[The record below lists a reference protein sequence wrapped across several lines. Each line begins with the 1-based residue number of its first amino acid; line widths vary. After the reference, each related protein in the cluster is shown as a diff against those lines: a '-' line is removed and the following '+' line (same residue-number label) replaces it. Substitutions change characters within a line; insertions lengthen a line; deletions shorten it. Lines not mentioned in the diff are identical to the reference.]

1 MANCSDNVY
10 VIKYTDKSKGT
21 ITITKSSLVTDL
33 VDIALVG
40 KTRLDYGEV
49 FNENI
54 LHLLENFACPSQIGN
69 PDAPDTVTAFG
80 TILSNPIDG
89 QKWFNSTSLRL
100 YVYNGTEEIWV
111 PYANQTDVAG
121 NSGIIAHGSYLPRP
135 VAMNGYVFPY
145 SECSFV
151 VSQHS
156 SRSVA
161 EDGYL
166 PVNTEIDYLRCFV
179 GSDGLVTVQF
189 RYRGESAI
197 RAGYANYQ
205 IIGIRGEAN
214 TPVVISVTPYPI
226 PSPTPGVS
234 PTTTPTPTPTIAV
247 SPTPAVSPTRTP
259 AATAQVTPTGTVTP
273 TPTVSVTRT
282 PSVSPT
288 PTRTPAAS
296 PTPVPSSTPTPGSS
310 LTPTPT
316 ITVTPTRTPSISPTP
331 TPGSSLTPT
340 PTPTVTPTRT
350 PSPSAS
356 PAAPSPTPTISLTPS
371 PVYTLNLDDIP
382 EFIDHVA
389 GLVGSWVRLTFYPD
403 GTWAAREKHTISASG
418 TWTPST
424 IGNDYELYFTQHAG
438 DYTQPGAGVWHSLG
452 SEFEFYVQDSDSTT
466 SSFAAVTFTIRNKTN
481 YTDARSHTV
490 YMSADG
496 DCFAVGT
503 QLAVPG
509 ALVNV
514 EDLVVGNE
522 VVSFSHETMLDESDD
537 NWRDWKTK
545 DNNFVIGNSTVVASR
560 RFTSDGAMNINGIVT
575 TKHHIHFV
583 FDGEDFGWKNAI
595 DVLSTDKLVDI
606 DGNLVDIL
614 NITEVTGPVEFV
626 ALNVETLDTL
636 VVASG
641 DTLILSHNAS
651 A

>member
-21 ITITKSSLVTDL
+21 ITITKSSLITDL

-40 KTRLDYGEV
+40 KSRLDYGEV

-54 LHLLENFACPSQIGN
+54 LHLLENFACPASEEDA
-69 PDAPDTVTAFG
+69 DAPDTVTAFG

-89 QKWFNSTSLRL
+89 QKWFNSTSKRL
-100 YVYNGTEEIWV
+100 YVYNGTEDIWV

-205 IIGIRGEAN
+205 IIGIRGETN
-214 TPVVISVTPYPI
+214 TPVVITVTPYPI

-234 PTTTPTPTPTIAV
+234 PTTTPTPTPTITV

-259 AATAQVTPTGTVTP
+259 AATAAVTPTGTVTP

-282 PSVSPT
+282 PGASPT

-316 ITVTPTRTPSISPTP
+316 ITITPTRTPSVSPTP

-371 PVYTLNLDDIP
+371 PVYTISFAGMP
-382 EFIDHVA
+382 EIVDHATGSVA
-389 GLVGSWVRLTFYPD
+389 SWASMDFNSNGTWIAKEKNTTIGT
-403 GTWAAREKHTISASG
+403 GTWAPSG
-418 TWTPST
+418 
-424 IGNDYELYFTQHAG
+424 IGNDYELYFTQSG
-438 DYTQPGAGVWHSLG
+438 NYPQSGEGVWNSLG
-452 SEFEFYVQDSDSTT
+452 STFGFYVQDSNTATEAHVS
-466 SSFAAVTFTIRNKTN
+466 VTFTIRNKSN
-481 YTDARSHTV
+481 HTDALTHTM
-490 YMSADG
+490 YLAADG
-496 DCFAVGT
+496 ECFAVGT

-509 ALVNV
+509 ALINV
-514 EDLVVGNE
+514 EDLVAGDE
-522 VVSFSHETMLDESDD
+522 VISFSHETMLDESED

-545 DNNFVIGNSTVVASR
+545 DNNFAIGTSSVVGTR
-560 RFTSDGAMNINGIVT
+560 RFTADGAININGIVT
-575 TKHHIHFV
+575 TKQHIHFV
-583 FDGEDFGWKNAI
+583 FDGEDFGWKNANN
-595 DVLSTDKLVDI
+595 VLTTDKLVDV

-626 ALNVETLDTL
+626 ALNVETVDTL
-636 VVASG
+636 VIASG
-641 DTLILSHNAS
+641 DKLILGHNIS